1 MRKNSKFLPCRQAGK
16 IQSSK
21 FKIGKSR
28 LFKVIL
34 IVIFVYIIFLISRDL
49 YASAFFQ
56 KKDRINLVISQ
67 DQIAVY
73 SLGLSDKV
81 NYFIPFYPDLD
92 VIVPGGYGYYRLGAL
107 AKLVSLEKNP
117 DLFRK
122 SYTLITS
129 SFVDFYFYPSLPS
142 DKIEVIFGKEK
153 RDFFLQ
159 RFYLIFFGKSN
170 ARFFDRL
177 FLYLQFLGKTKGQFK
192 IIGDLPT
199 KIEGS
204 RRVFS
209 PNNFFETYQGLFYK
223 KTYRSEQ
230 LNVQIVYTKSYK
242 TAQFLT
248 QILEGEGI
256 RVVDL
261 SQSDNKEKNC
271 FVFEDKKKFSETAK
285 SVSQFFACR
294 LSVGKTGAYDII
306 LKLGGVEE
314 EWEVE

>member
-1 MRKNSKFLPCRQAGK
+1 MKIFKKGPSRKYLL
-16 IQSSK
+16 SS
-21 FKIGKSR
+21 
-28 LFKVIL
+28 IL
-34 IVIFVYIIFLISRDL
+34 IVITFYVFYLIGKDL
-49 YASAFFQ
+49 YSSAFFQ
-56 KKDRINLVISQ
+56 RKDRINLVISQ

-73 SLGLSDKV
+73 SLGLVDRV

-92 VIVPGGYGYYRLGAL
+92 VIIPGGYGFYRLGAL

-122 SYTLITS
+122 TYSMITS
-129 SFVDFYFYPSLPS
+129 SFVDFYFYPSVSS
-142 DKIEVIFGKEK
+142 DKIEIIFGEKK
-153 RDFFLQ
+153 RDFLLP
-159 RFYLIFFGKSN
+159 RFYLIFFAKSN
-170 ARFFDRL
+170 ARFFDRV
-177 FLYLQFLGKTKGQFK
+177 FLYLQFLGKTKGQYK
-192 IIGDLPT
+192 IISDPPT
-199 KIEGS
+199 KIEGN

-209 PNNFFETYQGLFYK
+209 SNNFFETYQGIFYK

-261 SQSDNKEKNC
+261 SQSEIKVKNC
-271 FVFEDKKKFSETAK
+271 EVFEDKKKFSETAK
-285 SVSQFFACR
+285 SVSQFFGCR

-306 LKLGGVEE
+306 LKLGEAEE
-314 EWEVE
+314 EWLVE

>member
-1 MRKNSKFLPCRQAGK
+1 MKIFKKGPSRKYLL
-16 IQSSK
+16 SS
-21 FKIGKSR
+21 
-28 LFKVIL
+28 IL
-34 IVIFVYIIFLISRDL
+34 IVITFYVFYLIGKDL
-49 YASAFFQ
+49 YSSAFFQ
-56 KKDRINLVISQ
+56 RKDRINLVINQ

-73 SLGLSDKV
+73 SLGLEDRV
-81 NYFIPFYPDLD
+81 NYFIPFYPDLN
-92 VIVPGGYGYYRLGAL
+92 VIIPGGYGYYRLGAL

-117 DLFRK
+117 DLLRK
-122 SYTLITS
+122 TYSLMTPG
-129 SFVDFYFYPSLPS
+129 FVDFYFYSSIPS
-142 DKIEVIFGKEK
+142 DKIEILFGKEK
-153 RDFFLQ
+153 RDFFLP
-159 RFYLIFFGKSN
+159 RFYLIFFAKSN

-192 IIGDLPT
+192 IIADIPT

-209 PNNFFETYQGLFYK
+209 SNNFFETYQGIFYK

-230 LNVQIVYTKSYK
+230 RSVQIVYTKSYK

-306 LKLGGVEE
+306 LKL
-314 EWEVE
+314 

>member
-1 MRKNSKFLPCRQAGK
+1 MKSEKFQRKIKLISGLK
-16 IQSSK
+16 
-21 FKIGKSR
+21 
-28 LFKVIL
+28 LFYFL
-34 IVIFVYIIFLISRDL
+34 IVVFIFYILFFKLRS
-49 YASAFFQ
+49 SAFFQ
-56 KKDRINLVISQ
+56 KKDRINLVINQ

-73 SLGLSDKV
+73 SLGLEDRV
-81 NYFIPFYPDLD
+81 NYFIPFYPDLN
-92 VIVPGGYGYYRLGAL
+92 VIIPGGYGYYRLGAL

-117 DLFRK
+117 DLLRK
-122 SYTLITS
+122 TYSLMTPG
-129 SFVDFYFYPSLPS
+129 FVDFYFYSSIPS
-142 DKIEVIFGKEK
+142 DKIEILFGKEK
-153 RDFFLQ
+153 RDFFLP
-159 RFYLIFFGKSN
+159 RFYLIFFAKSN

-192 IIGDLPT
+192 IIADIPT

-209 PNNFFETYQGLFYK
+209 SNSFFEAYQGIFYK

-230 LNVQIVYTKSYK
+230 RSVQIVYTKSYK

-261 SQSDNKEKNC
+261 SQTETKEKNC
-271 FVFEDKKKFSETAK
+271 SVYEDNEKFSETAK
-285 SVSQFFACR
+285 SISQFFGCR
-294 LSVGKTGAYDII
+294 LSLGKTGAYDII
-306 LKLGGVEE
+306 LKLGGIEE